1 MSHNT
6 LSTTQFPIHS
16 YMDLCSNTV
25 SSNLTYNTNHPVSN
39 CFTSQL
45 VNMNT
50 SPIRI
55 PSIDLFQEAVNYS
68 LSPSLYTNP
77 SIHVNITDVNNDSV
91 NHSTSHPVIQLRH
104 SLPQYDSLFL
114 QYHNY
119 VSRYN
124 REMNSEQVN
133 ALTTTGTKL
142 KMLHRN
148 HKYPPHQY
156 QYHDHHR
163 HHHTH
168 PQPDL
173 HDMQLCKGVMRMG
186 AEEEEE
192 GEEGG
197 GGGGEPKPN
206 FSYIG
211 LIAKAILSTQERR
224 MILSEIYQW
233 IQSRYAYF
241 RTRGP
246 GWRNSIRHNL
256 SLNDCFVKVGRATNG
271 KGHYW
276 GIHPANLKDFLCG
289 DFRRRRA
296 QRKITSPTNLMS
308 IRDSRFCDNFSGN
321 WSHEEKSSENSF
333 DQTMRTSPPTPH
345 RHRHHH
351 CCPHPQQRVMN
362 VSFNVVNL
370 IDHPN
375 YDGDTVGGDDNHH
388 DDDGVDVVTTVTEE
402 HDGEHSSYAAIN
414 EDHLNSENK
423 QTVHFKELSTS
434 NTSFLSNN
442 SESPLDYTINN

>member
-1 MSHNT
+1 MSPPY
-6 LSTTQFPIHS
+6 SS
-16 YMDLCSNTV
+16 CSRPPSRNSIPPRIYHTDCV
-25 SSNLTYNTNHPVSN
+25 GYL
-39 CFTSQL
+39 
-45 VNMNT
+45 
-50 SPIRI
+50 PIRFTI
-55 PSIDLFQEAVNYS
+55 LSVSDVLGNIVEHTEPPCGYTITRWVVGGGLNGFSDVCNHITDAFNIDESTYQSDRQNLKITEAVNYS

-91 NHSTSHPVIQLRH
+91 NHSTSHPVIQLHH

-186 AEEEEE
+186 AEEE
-192 GEEGG
+192 EEGG

-296 QRKITSPTNLMS
+296 QRK
-308 IRDSRFCDNFSGN
+308 
-321 WSHEEKSSENSF
+321 
-333 DQTMRTSPPTPH
+333 
-345 RHRHHH
+345 
-351 CCPHPQQRVMN
+351 RV
-362 VSFNVVNL
+362 
-370 IDHPN
+370 H
-375 YDGDTVGGDDNHH
+375 
-388 DDDGVDVVTTVTEE
+388 
-402 HDGEHSSYAAIN
+402 
-414 EDHLNSENK
+414 
-423 QTVHFKELSTS
+423 
-434 NTSFLSNN
+434 
-442 SESPLDYTINN
+442 